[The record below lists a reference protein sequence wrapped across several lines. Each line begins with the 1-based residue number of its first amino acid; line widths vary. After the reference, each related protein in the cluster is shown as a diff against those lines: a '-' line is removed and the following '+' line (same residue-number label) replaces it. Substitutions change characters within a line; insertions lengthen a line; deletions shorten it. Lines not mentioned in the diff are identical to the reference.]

1 MRIISVIMGVLFL
14 FISIVKANETNETG
28 EVEKGSSEKEK
39 IVELEGKING
49 MEESFL
55 ETKSTVEKLNK
66 LKISGYIQAQ
76 FQYADTE
83 GVATSMCGR
92 KFDKGTRSTFYV
104 RRGRIK
110 FDYKDGL
117 SRYVFQFD
125 GSSSGFEIKDAY
137 VEYTEPFLKYFTGT
151 IGIFDRPF
159 GYEISYSSS
168 MRESPERSRIYQTLF
183 PKERE
188 IGAKISF
195 AAESGIL
202 SYFNFKGG
210 VFNGITPL
218 QLENNFYK
226 DFIGRIGFELPFKEL
241 DMAID
246 GGFSFYYGKIENT
259 DTTAG
264 TKTIS
269 KIDSSW
275 IVKSTLND
283 TGGIVHKAVRKYD
296 TTYSFSDRG
305 ITYEMDGN
313 KFKKI
318 IGCKDK
324 VYDRN
329 YLGVDLQFYKEI
341 PVIGGM
347 TIRGEYLWG
356 IQPGTAGS
364 SSFYQPSAG
373 RAPNGAVYLRN
384 FAGYYV
390 YYVQCW
396 GSKIQSV
403 VKYDYYDPN
412 IKVSGNDIGA
422 SGSYTTATDLA
433 WKTLGVGIIYH
444 IDGNLKVMAY
454 LDMPKNEISTALKNS
469 DPYKDFSRDMPDNV
483 MTIRF
488 QYRF

>member
-1 MRIISVIMGVLFL
+1 MKFITKIIVLFGL
-14 FISIVKANETNETG
+14 FVLIVNASETTEGEKVETD
-28 EVEKGSSEKEK
+28 KEK
-39 IVELEGKING
+39 IVELEGKLKG

-55 ETKSTVEKLNK
+55 ETKSTVDKLNK

-76 FQYADTE
+76 FQFADTE
-83 GVATSMCGR
+83 GVVTSMAGR
-92 KFDKGTRSTFYV
+92 RFDKGTRSTFYV

-110 FDYKDGL
+110 FDYKDEL

-159 GYEISYSSS
+159 GYEISYSSG

-195 AAESGIL
+195 AAESGPL

-210 VFNGITPL
+210 VFNGVTPL

-226 DFIGRIGFELPFKEL
+226 DFIGRIGFELPLKQI

-264 TKTIS
+264 SKSIS

-275 IVKSTLND
+275 TVKTTVND
-283 TGGIVHKAVRKYD
+283 TGGITFKASRKYD
-296 TTYSFSDRG
+296 TTYTYSDRG

-318 IGCKDK
+318 IGCNGK
-324 VYDRN
+324 VYDRT
-329 YLGVDLQFYKEI
+329 YLG
-341 PVIGGM
+341 
-347 TIRGEYLWG
+347 
-356 IQPGTAGS
+356 
-364 SSFYQPSAG
+364 
-373 RAPNGAVYLRN
+373 
-384 FAGYYV
+384 
-390 YYVQCW
+390 
-396 GSKIQSV
+396 
-403 VKYDYYDPN
+403 
-412 IKVSGNDIGA
+412 
-422 SGSYTTATDLA
+422 
-433 WKTLGVGIIYH
+433 
-444 IDGNLKVMAY
+444 
-454 LDMPKNEISTALKNS
+454 
-469 DPYKDFSRDMPDNV
+469 
-483 MTIRF
+483 
-488 QYRF
+488 